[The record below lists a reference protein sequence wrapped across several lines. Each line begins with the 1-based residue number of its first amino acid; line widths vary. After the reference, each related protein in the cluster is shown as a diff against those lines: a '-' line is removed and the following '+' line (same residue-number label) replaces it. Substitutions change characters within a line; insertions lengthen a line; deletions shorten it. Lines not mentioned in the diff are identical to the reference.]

1 MKKNLINVRILSLS
15 ICLITIIL
23 SCSNNNS
30 VTTNY
35 NFVSPDENEKIIDNV
50 VLKHLTNSVNYN
62 PKFES
67 SRDFE
72 KEEALRNI
80 SKEILGYLNKEQLDS
95 IIQLK
100 DRLKTEDY
108 LINKIHDYILSI
120 ENEIGTRVDDKQI
133 TENYTKI
140 DPKIQPKFT
149 YKELRESYDS
159 DSQKYV
165 QSEEIKKNGWSLAKY
180 ILNNQYLD
188 FNHGKISITD
198 RNTNQKIEF
207 QKTFLGNIYGEYHKK
222 SSNGEILETTN
233 HKLILKSIY
242 SQGEGAYIK
251 IGSITHGDFFSKL
264 ERRIEDG
271 LEMDHGSYRDIR
283 KTISVEAKDPK
294 LTPNGYV
301 STNRYYLGDNFF
313 KKITNSKTS
322 YVKGYYHN
330 NKLHGKLTV
339 KENLYKLKTGIRK
352 GRWYWDREYIE
363 DTIPTVINF
372 NEGKLEGKVI
382 EYDLVTVK
390 VSKRQYSR
398 PETHIRKK
406 VYSGYSNYKNGNL
419 HGKKTFLK
427 WSDDS
432 NPIKSI
438 YYLSEEFFEK
448 GVKIG
453 EHKSYNG
460 TNFYNP
466 STDKLNVDNVDVYT
480 ETNYKVFLND
490 PELIKNERDSLKYF
504 GLENGSHKSFMKNIS
519 FYLIS
524 SYDEFYS
531 PNKMLEGYFKKGI
544 SPKKRRYY
552 RSEDIED
559 RNALALLN
567 GNLYSK
573 ATYYKGQLN
582 EKSKVYIEITDIL
595 NTYTDLDLNLKIG
608 DTILINEVHYKKEE
622 DKYSGFKINKQM
634 SSFVKTNL
642 PIENFFNKSRKWTYS
657 PYEVALF
664 GVGNYNRYGNKIWSI
679 SSIRKITNYS
689 YEKDNPRYNDVE
701 SSKQYFYPTNKL
713 ISDYKSSQDYII
725 YNYDGTVLE
734 SCCK

>member
-1 MKKNLINVRILSLS
+1 MKKNLINVSILSLS

-133 TENYTKI
+133 TENYIKI

-165 QSEEIKKNGWSLAKY
+165 QSEEIKENGWSLAKY
-180 ILNNQYLD
+180 ILNDPYNL
-188 FNHGKISITD
+188 NLSIGKIVVTV
-198 RNTNQKIEF
+198 RNTNQKFEF

-222 SSNGEILETTN
+222 THDGEILETTN

-242 SQGEGAYIK
+242 SNGPGTTYIQ
-251 IGSITHGDFFSKL
+251 IGSITHGDYFSKL
-264 ERRIEDG
+264 MDRIGDK
-271 LEMDHGSYRDIR
+271 RDFEGYTDR
-283 KTISVEAKDPK
+283 TISVEAKEPR
-294 LTPNGYV
+294 LTPRGNYVSINGY
-301 STNRYYLGDNFF
+301 YLDDIFF

-322 YVKGYYHN
+322 NVKGYYHN
-330 NKLHGKLTV
+330 NILHGKLTI
-339 KENLYKLKTGIRK
+339 KENLYKVKNGIRN
-352 GRWYWDREYIE
+352 GRWYWDYEYVE
-363 DTIPTVINF
+363 DTIPTVFNY

-382 EYDLVTVK
+382 EYDLVIFN
-390 VSKRQYSR
+390 VSKSQYSR
-398 PETHIRKK
+398 PQTSVRNK

-419 HGKKTFLK
+419 QGKKISFK

-432 NPIKSI
+432 NPVNSI
-438 YYLSEEFFEK
+438 YYLEEEFFEK
-448 GVKIG
+448 GVKVG

-466 STDKLNVDNVDVYT
+466 SIDKLNIDKVDVYT
-480 ETNYKVFLND
+480 ETNYKLFLND
-490 PELIKNERDSLKYF
+490 PELIKNGKDSLKYY

-524 SYDEFYS
+524 NYDDGY
-531 PNKMLEGYFKKGI
+531 NLLEGFFKKGV
-544 SPKKRRYY
+544 SPKKRKYY
-552 RSEDIED
+552 RSDIVD
-559 RNALALLN
+559 KNALTLLK
-567 GNLYSK
+567 GNLYSTS
-573 ATYYKGQLN
+573 TYYKGQLN
-582 EKSKVYIEITDIL
+582 KKSKVYLEVTDIL
-595 NTYTDLDLNLKIG
+595 NKYTDLELNLKIG

-642 PIENFFNKSRKWTYS
+642 PIKDFFDKSRKWTYPS
-657 PYEVALF
+657 HEGPLF
-664 GVGNYNRYGNKIWSI
+664 GEGNYNNRYENKNWSI
-679 SSIRKITNYS
+679 SSIREITNYS

-725 YNYDGTVLE
+725 YKYDGTVLK